1 MSINIIHNPI
11 TSTALLKLRDKKSH
25 SKVFREGLLL
35 LSEIIAYEAGKK
47 LKTKKVKVKS
57 ILEDTVQES
66 ISDDIVL
73 IPILRAGLGMTNGFL
88 RVYENAIIA
97 PLGMS
102 RDHETLLPSMYYSN
116 IPENIN
122 KCHCFILDPMLA
134 TGGIACFAINYII
147 EKYKVIPE
155 KISLCSITA
164 SPEGLEKISSKY
176 PQVDIYTISKER
188 ELNKSGYILP
198 GLGDAGDRIFNT
210 MV

>member
-25 SKVFREGLLL
+25 SKLFREGLLL
-35 LSEIIAYEAGKK
+35 LSEIIASEAGKK

-57 ILEDTVQES
+57 VLEDTEQDS

-88 RVYENAIIA
+88 KVYENAIIA
-97 PLGMS
+97 P
-102 RDHETLLPSMYYSN
+102 DHETLLPSMYYSN

-134 TGGIACFAINYII
+134 TGGSACFAINYII
-147 EKYKVIPE
+147 ENYKVRPE

-164 SPEGLEKISSKY
+164 SPEGLEKIKSEY
-176 PQVDIYTISKER
+176 PQVDIYTISKDR

-210 MV
+210 VI

>member
-73 IPILRAGLGMTNGFL
+73 IPILRAGLGMIDGVTS
-88 RVYENAIIA
+88 VIPNAKIGHI
-97 PLGMS
+97 GMY
-102 RDHETLLPSMYYSN
+102 RNEETLEPTRYYYKA
-116 IPENIN
+116 PKGLENREVI
-122 KCHCFILDPMLA
+122 ILDPMLA
-134 TGGIACFAINYII
+134 TGGSGVDAISALKESGAKKIKFLCIIA
-147 EKYKVIPE
+147 K
-155 KISLCSITA
+155 
-164 SPEGLEKISSKY
+164 
-176 PQVDIYTISKER
+176 
-188 ELNKSGYILP
+188 
-198 GLGDAGDRIFNT
+198 
-210 MV
+210 M